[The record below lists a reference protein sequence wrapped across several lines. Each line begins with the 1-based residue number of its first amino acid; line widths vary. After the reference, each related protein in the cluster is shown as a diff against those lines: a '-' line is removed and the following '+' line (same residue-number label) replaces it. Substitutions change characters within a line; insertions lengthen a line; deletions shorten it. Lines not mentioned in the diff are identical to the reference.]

1 MRAVQVVGYHD
12 KLQLNEVPDPT
23 VTGPLDVI
31 VRIGGAGVC
40 RTDLH
45 ILEGQWKE
53 KSGVDLPYTIG
64 HENAGWVEAIG
75 DAVTNVSV
83 GDKVILHPLI
93 TCGLCR
99 ACRAGDDVHCE
110 NNKFPG
116 IDTDGGYADC
126 LKTTARS
133 VVKID
138 DSLEPADVAALADAG
153 LTAYHAAAKVARMTR
168 PGDTCVVI
176 GAGGLGHIGIQVLAA
191 ISGVRIVVV
200 DRNPDAVA
208 LALEVGAHEGIVAD
222 GAGSAASGPDPH
234 GAGSAAS
241 GPSSQVEKVLALT
254 DGKGAEAVLDFVG
267 EGGATSEGIAMLRE
281 AGNYFV
287 VGYGENINVP
297 TIDVIST
304 EINFIG
310 NLVGSYNDLTELMA
324 LAATG
329 QVTLHTVTYP
339 LTEFQQAL
347 DDLDAGRVRG
357 RAILVP

>member
-12 KLQLNEVPDPT
+12 KLQLNEIPAPE
-23 VTGPLDVI
+23 VTGPFDVI
-31 VRIGGAGVC
+31 VKIGGAGVC

-45 ILEGQWKE
+45 ILEGQWEE
-53 KSGVDLPYTIG
+53 KSGVALPYTIG
-64 HENAGWVEAIG
+64 HENAGWVDAVG
-75 DAVTNVSV
+75 DAVTNVAV

-99 ACRAGDDVHCE
+99 ACRFGDDVHCE
-110 NNKFPG
+110 NSQFPG
-116 IDTDGGYADC
+116 IDTNGGYAEF

-133 VVKID
+133 VVRID

-191 ISGVRIVVV
+191 ISAVRLIVV
-200 DRNPDAVA
+200 DRNPDAVE
-208 LALEVGAHEGIVAD
+208 LAQQIGADIGIVAD
-222 GAGSAASGPDPH
+222 GSH
-234 GAGSAAS
+234 
-241 GPSSQVEKVLALT
+241 VEKVLELT
-254 DGKGAEAVLDFVG
+254 GGHGAEAVLDFVG
-267 EGGATSEGIAMLRE
+267 EGGATAEGTAMLRRS
-281 AGNYFV
+281 GNFFV

-304 EINFIG
+304 EINYIG
-310 NLVGSYNDLTELMA
+310 NLVGSYNDLGELMD
-324 LAATG
+324 LAARG
-329 QVTLHTVTYP
+329 KVKLHTSTYA
-339 LTEFQQAL
+339 LDDFQQAL